1 MKFQNLFSWKSKK
14 NVMNLSSAELAQRV
28 VMVKAWDKTGCK
40 SLLNLIFCQGRV
52 LGYQKQ

>member
-28 VMVKAWDKTGCK
+28 VMVKAWDKNGM
-40 SLLNLIFCQGRV
+40 
-52 LGYQKQ
+52 